1 MIYFDNS
8 PLSVAR
14 SLAMATCK
22 GEPSSTTM
30 DISPKRKT
38 EESDLQ
44 SPKRIKINK
53 EGNIET
59 FNEENSRFVLRV
71 KKHSTNAKLPFRSS
85 ANAAGYDLYASGDVT
100 VPANGKKLVPTDIS
114 LDIPLGFYGRVA
126 PRSGLALN
134 FHLDV
139 GAGVIDP
146 DYRGKLGVLLFN
158 FSGED
163 YQVKVGNKIAQL
175 LLEKIITPLVEEV
188 NELESTERGEGGFG
202 STGLSDKEPAK
213 KESD

>member
-1 MIYFDNS
+1 MLTRGS
-8 PLSVAR
+8 PITLMS
-14 SLAMATCK
+14 TCK

-30 DISPKRKT
+30 DIPPKRRT
-38 EESDLQ
+38 EELPLQ
-44 SPKRIKINK
+44 SPKRIKISK
-53 EGNIET
+53 EENIDI
-59 FNEENSRFVLRV
+59 FNEENSRFILRV
-71 KKHSTNAKLPFRSS
+71 RKHSANAKLPYRSS
-85 ANAAGYDLYASGDVT
+85 ANAAGYDLYASDDVT

-114 LDIPLGFYGRVA
+114 LEIPLGYYGRVA

-134 FHLDV
+134 HHLDV

-158 FSGED
+158 FSSKD
-163 YQVKVGNKIAQL
+163 YEVKTGDKIAQL

-188 NELESTERGEGGFG
+188 DQLVSTERGEGGFG

-213 KESD
+213 KEKD